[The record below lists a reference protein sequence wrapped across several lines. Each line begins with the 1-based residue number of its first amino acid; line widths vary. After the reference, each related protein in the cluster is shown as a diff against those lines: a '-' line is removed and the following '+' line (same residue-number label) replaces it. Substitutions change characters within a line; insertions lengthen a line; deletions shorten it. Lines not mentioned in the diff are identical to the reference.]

1 MNVTLHPFQLDGSS
15 ERLPRSTLETLSGE
29 NNCNKNS
36 AITKYTKQAQR
47 RLEVKFRRY
56 QVVDGAVFRP
66 VVFNSLGEGLVPLVH
81 TDVAV
86 VVRALTDVPR
96 NGRLGEVLSCS
107 SFLLRQKGTVLS
119 ILWK

>member
-15 ERLPRSTLETLSGE
+15 ERLRRSTLETLSGE

-47 RLEVKFRRY
+47 RLKVKFRRY